1 MWIIFMKGV
10 NWVENSWW
18 DNILGLWLNWD
29 YFILGDVVFIII
41 LIVVDLDD
49 FLGIL
54 GFYFLL
60 ENNVI
65 FDLKK
70 DILNF
75 FEFRE

>member
-1 MWIIFMKGV
+1 MWLIFMKGV

-18 DNILGLWLNWD
+18 DIVLGLWLNWD
-29 YFILGDVVFIII
+29 YFILGDIVFIII

-65 FDLKK
+65 FDFKK

>member
-1 MWIIFMKGV
+1 MWLIFMKGV
-10 NWVENSWW
+10 NWVEKSWW
-18 DNILGLWLNWD
+18 DIILGLWLKWD
-29 YFILGDVVFIII
+29 YFTLGDIVFIII

-65 FDLKK
+65 FDFKK
-70 DILNF
+70 IY
-75 FEFRE
+75 

>member
-1 MWIIFMKGV
+1 MWLIFMKGV

-18 DNILGLWLNWD
+18 DIILVLWLNWD
-29 YFILGDVVFIII
+29 CFILGDIVFIII

-60 ENNVI
+60 
-65 FDLKK
+65 
-70 DILNF
+70 
-75 FEFRE
+75 

>member
-65 FDLKK
+65 FDFKK

>member
-29 YFILGDVVFIII
+29 YFILGDIVFIII

-65 FDLKK
+65 FDFKK

>member
-1 MWIIFMKGV
+1 MWLIFMKGV

-18 DNILGLWLNWD
+18 DIILSLWLNWD
-29 YFILGDVVFIII
+29 YFILGDIVFIII

-65 FDLKK
+65 FDFKK